1 VRGAGRTAA
10 ACAGAARQGGHR
22 RSEMLWSAAWR
33 GRKRMGTC
41 RGIPPPADRSETRE
55 SEESEELEDS
65 GGDGARRG
73 E

>member
-1 VRGAGRTAA
+1 
-10 ACAGAARQGGHR
+10 
-22 RSEMLWSAAWR
+22 
-33 GRKRMGTC
+33 MGTC